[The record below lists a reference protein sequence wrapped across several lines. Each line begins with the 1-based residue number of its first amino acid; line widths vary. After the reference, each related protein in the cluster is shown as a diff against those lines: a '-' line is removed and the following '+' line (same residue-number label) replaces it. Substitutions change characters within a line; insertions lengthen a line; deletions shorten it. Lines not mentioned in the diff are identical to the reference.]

1 MSIHFAKVKDK
12 GQITRVAQ
20 LAKDIWEEYYPAII
34 SQGQIAHM
42 INTFQSPA
50 AIESQITEGMQ
61 YYLTV
66 TDGEEIGY
74 LAYTVEQ
81 GNALFLSKI
90 YITRD
95 FRNKGKGREAFE
107 FITQQARK
115 HRCNKVWL
123 TVNKHNKAAIDIYLK
138 KGFTVTESVKKDIG
152 NGFYMDDY
160 VMEYSV

>member
-1 MSIHFAKVKDK
+1 
-12 GQITRVAQ
+12 
-20 LAKDIWEEYYPAII
+20 
-34 SQGQIAHM
+34 M
-42 INTFQSPA
+42 IDAFQSPA

-115 HRCNKVWL
+115 HRCKKVWL
-123 TVNKHNKAAIDIYLK
+123 TVNKNNKAAIDKYLK
-138 KGFTVTESVKKDIG
+138 IGFTITESVKKEIG

-160 VMEYSV
+160 VMEYRV

>member
-1 MSIHFAKVKDK
+1 MSMHFAKAKDK

-66 TDGEEIGY
+66 NDGRK
-74 LAYTVEQ
+74 LAI
-81 GNALFLSKI
+81 LP
-90 YITRD
+90 TR
-95 FRNKGKGREAFE
+95 
-107 FITQQARK
+107 
-115 HRCNKVWL
+115 
-123 TVNKHNKAAIDIYLK
+123 
-138 KGFTVTESVKKDIG
+138 
-152 NGFYMDDY
+152 
-160 VMEYSV
+160 

>member
-1 MSIHFAKVKDK
+1 MRFVHVKDK
-12 GQITRVAQ
+12 SQISR
-20 LAKDIWEEYYPAII
+20 LALMAKEIWEEYYPAII

-50 AIESQITEGMQ
+50 AIESQISEGMQ

-95 FRNKGKGREAFE
+95 FRNKGKGREIFE
-107 FITQQARK
+107 FVTQQARK
-115 HRCNKVWL
+115 HRCKKVWL
-123 TVNKHNKAAIDIYLK
+123 TVNKHNKSAIDIYLK
-138 KGFTVTESVKKDIG
+138 TGFTITASVKKDIG

-160 VMEYSV
+160 VMEYSI

>member
-1 MSIHFAKVKDK
+1 MSVRFVQAKDK
-12 GQITRVAQ
+12 SQVSRLAL
-20 LAKDIWEEYYPAII
+20 LAKEIWEEYYPAII

-42 INTFQSPA
+42 IDTFQSPA
-50 AIESQITEGMQ
+50 AIENQIKEGMQ

-81 GNALFLSKI
+81 GNALLLSKI
-90 YITRD
+90 YIKRD
-95 FRNKGKGREAFE
+95 FRNKGKSREVFE
-107 FITQQARK
+107 FITQQARN
-115 HRCNKVWL
+115 HRCNKIWL
-123 TVNKHNKAAIDIYLK
+123 TVNKNNKAAIDIYLK

>member
-1 MSIHFAKVKDK
+1 MHFVKVKDK
-12 GQITRVAQ
+12 GRITRVAQ

-95 FRNKGKGREAFE
+95 FRNKGKGREALGSIRGVLVSGLDLIH
-107 FITQQARK
+107 IT
-115 HRCNKVWL
+115 L
-123 TVNKHNKAAIDIYLK
+123 FK
-138 KGFTVTESVKKDIG
+138 K
-152 NGFYMDDY
+152 
-160 VMEYSV
+160 

>member
-1 MSIHFAKVKDK
+1 MAMPFVKVKNK
-12 GQITRVAQ
+12 AQISRVAQ

-34 SQGQIAHM
+34 SQGQIAYM
-42 INTFQSPA
+42 IDTFQSPA
-50 AIESQITEGMQ
+50 AIESQIAEGMQ

-74 LAYTVEQ
+74 LAYTSEQ
-81 GNALFLSKI
+81 GNVLFLSKI

-107 FITQQARK
+107 FITQQASNSC
-115 HRCNKVWL
+115 CNKIWL
-123 TVNKHNKAAIDIYLK
+123 TVNKHNKAAIDKYLK
-138 KGFTVTESVKKDIG
+138 IGFTITESVKKEIG